1 MDMSKYRGMF
11 LTETREH
18 LATMS
23 RLILALEKNPAD
35 AEGIDALF
43 REAHSV
49 KGMAAS
55 MGYQTTARLAHH
67 LEDQLDGCRKSGS
80 VSAALTDVLLS
91 GLDLLEGL
99 LEDLSADRPERDVA
113 AFLAAAIPAAP
124 AAAAA
129 KKPASPAAPRPV
141 SHPALPNPAPP
152 IHAPSAPTPE
162 IPALVPAPAPAAVAA
177 DAAAADAGVV
187 LRLTIELAVGIAAP
201 AARALLILK
210 TLDRLG
216 RRLDCEPSEA
226 QIRQGQSA
234 HRLKLRLQ
242 TSRTPLEVE
251 RGVAAMTDV
260 ARIEVTAE
268 ETREV
273 TPIGRGESGRTVR
286 VRTDLLDRFIN
297 LTGELITSRY
307 MLQTAAQKASWSD
320 LRAQL
325 EQHNRV
331 IAELHHHV
339 LQVRMMPLESITG
352 RLPRLVRDLARRSGK
367 EVELQVVGEGV
378 ELDRAILE
386 QLADPLVHL
395 VRNAV
400 DHGIEQRGTV
410 TVRAWREKDLAMLE
424 VLDNGRGIDP
434 EVIRRKA
441 VERGLV
447 SEAQSRGMRERDLL
461 MLICKPGFSTA
472 AAITETS
479 GRGVGMDVVKS
490 AVEHLGG
497 VLEIDGSP
505 GRGTRMLL
513 KLPLSVAI
521 IKILLIECA
530 GRTLGMPVTR
540 VLRTLEV
547 DRGEVQSSGRQL
559 VLRLDQEA
567 VPLLSLSKI
576 LGLPGAPFS
585 GSVPIVL
592 SEVRGRRVGLAVD
605 RLLGQR
611 EVFVKALNYPLD
623 RHAGATGATVLGDGR
638 VVFIIDPQHLLEERR
653 GSRLH
658 PAGEKA

>member
-11 LTETREH
+11 LSEAKEH
-18 LATMS
+18 LAAMS

-55 MGYQTTARLAHH
+55 MGYQTTANLAHH
-67 LEDQLDGCRKSGS
+67 LEDQLDNCRKAGR
-80 VSAALTDVLLS
+80 VPAAVIDRLLA

-99 LEDLSADRPERDVA
+99 LEDLAADRPEREVA
-113 AFLAAAIPAAP
+113 AFLSAAPP
-124 AAAAA
+124 AAAAKSA
-129 KKPASPAAPRPV
+129 PAPSASPKPQASPAPLAK
-141 SHPALPNPAPP
+141 
-152 IHAPSAPTPE
+152 
-162 IPALVPAPAPAAVAA
+162 
-177 DAAAADAGVV
+177 AAAAPPPRPTELDSAPV
-187 LRLTIELAVGIAAP
+187 LRLTIEISVGAAAP

-210 TLDRLG
+210 ALDQLG
-216 RRLDCEPSEA
+216 RRLDCEPDEA
-226 QIRQGQSA
+226 RIRQGESA

-242 TSRTPLEVE
+242 TSRPALEIE
-251 RGVAAMTDV
+251 RGVAALTDV
-260 ARIEVTAE
+260 ARVEVSPEAS
-268 ETREV
+268 RDPAPV
-273 TPIGRGESGRTVR
+273 GRGEAGRSVR

-307 MLQTAAQKASWSD
+307 MLQSAAEQASWSD
-320 LRAQL
+320 LRSQL
-325 EQHNRV
+325 EQHNRL
-331 IAELHHHV
+331 IADLHHHV

-352 RLPRLVRDLARRSGK
+352 RLPRLVRDLAWRTAK
-367 EVELQVVGEGV
+367 EVELQIDGEGV

-386 QLADPLVHL
+386 ELADPLVHL

-424 VLDNGRGIDP
+424 VLDDGRGMDP

-441 VERGLV
+441 LERGLV
-447 SEAQSRGMRERDLL
+447 SEAQARGMRDRDLL
-461 MLICKPGFSTA
+461 MLVCKPGFSTA

-497 VLEIDGSP
+497 VLEIESSP
-505 GRGTRMLL
+505 GRGSRILL

-521 IKILLIECA
+521 IKILLIECS
-530 GRTLGMPVTR
+530 GRTLGLPVTR

-547 DRGEVQSSGRQL
+547 DRSEIQSSGRQL
-559 VLRLDQEA
+559 VLRLDLEA

-576 LGLPGAPFS
+576 LGLPGAPFP
-585 GSVPIVL
+585 GSVPVVL

-605 RLLGQR
+605 RLVGQR
-611 EVFVKALNYPLD
+611 EVFVKALKSPLD

-638 VVFIIDPQHLLEERR
+638 VVFIIDPQHLLEDRR
-653 GSRLH
+653 GSRLR
-658 PAGEKA
+658 PAAEQA